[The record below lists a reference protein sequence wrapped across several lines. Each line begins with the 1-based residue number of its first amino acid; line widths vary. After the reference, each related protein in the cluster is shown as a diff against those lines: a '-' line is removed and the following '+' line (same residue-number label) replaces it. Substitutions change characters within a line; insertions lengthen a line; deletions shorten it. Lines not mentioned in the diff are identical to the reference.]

1 MFSLSVLKSSVLKST
16 VTSQCGRLLIA
27 LVLSFS
33 HFLWPSVQAQTLI
46 TSPTQVI
53 DATPDGL
60 IQAIVNDVMTIV
72 KTDKEIQAGNINR
85 VIALVDQKIMPFANL
100 QRTTQL
106 AMGRNWSKASP
117 EQQNQ
122 IAIEFKLLLIRTYA
136 GALTQIKDQTVQYR
150 PFKAAPEDTDVVV
163 RTQVLNKGEPIQ
175 IDYRLE
181 KTPNG
186 WRVYDINVLGAW
198 LIEAYRNQF
207 NNQISQNGID
217 GLIKFLQ
224 ERNRQLSKA
233 K

>member
-1 MFSLSVLKSSVLKST
+1 MFSLSVLKSFALKST
-16 VTSQCGRLLIA
+16 VISQCGRLLIA

-33 HFLWPSVQAQTLI
+33 YFLWPNVQAQTQI
-46 TSPTQVI
+46 TTPAQVI

-106 AMGRNWSKASP
+106 AMGRNWSKATP
-117 EQQNQ
+117 DQQNQ
-122 IAIEFKLLLIRTYA
+122 IAAEFKLLLIRTYA

>member
-1 MFSLSVLKSSVLKST
+1 MW
-16 VTSQCGRLLIA
+16 A
-27 LVLSFS
+27 LTDSY
-33 HFLWPSVQAQTLI
+33 FLWPNVQAQT
-46 TSPTQVI
+46 QAI

-85 VIALVDQKIMPFANL
+85 VITLVDQKIMPFANL

-106 AMGRNWSKASP
+106 AMGRNWSKATP

>member
-1 MFSLSVLKSSVLKST
+1 MFSLSVLKSSALKSS
-16 VTSQCGRLLIA
+16 VISQCGRLLIA
-27 LVLSFS
+27 LALSFS
-33 HFLWPSVQAQTLI
+33 YFLWPNVQAQT
-46 TSPTQVI
+46 QAI

-85 VIALVDQKIMPFANL
+85 VITLVDQKIMPFANL

-106 AMGRNWSKASP
+106 AMGRNWSKATP

>member
-1 MFSLSVLKSSVLKST
+1 M
-16 VTSQCGRLLIA
+16 
-27 LVLSFS
+27 
-33 HFLWPSVQAQTLI
+33 QAQT
-46 TSPTQVI
+46 QAI

-106 AMGRNWSKASP
+106 AMGRNWSKATP
-117 EQQNQ
+117 DQQNQ
-122 IAIEFKLLLIRTYA
+122 IAAEFKLLLIRTYA

>member
-1 MFSLSVLKSSVLKST
+1 MFSLSVLKSSALKSS
-16 VTSQCGRLLIA
+16 VISPCGRLLIA
-27 LVLSFS
+27 FVLSFS
-33 HFLWPSVQAQTLI
+33 HFLWPNVQAQTQI
-46 TSPTQVI
+46 TTPAQVI

-122 IAIEFKLLLIRTYA
+122 IA